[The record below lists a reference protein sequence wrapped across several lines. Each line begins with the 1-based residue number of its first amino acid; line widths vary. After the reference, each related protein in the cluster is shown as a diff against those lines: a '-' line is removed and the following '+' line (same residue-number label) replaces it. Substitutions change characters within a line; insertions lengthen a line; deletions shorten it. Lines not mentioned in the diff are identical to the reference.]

1 MFNQQSLFLQKVA
14 NLTMAILFV
23 ITVIISK
30 VLACIFIFEI
40 DYSSFLLLALSSGAF
55 LGLAF
60 LIALV
65 NWIEQ
70 KN

>member
-23 ITVIISK
+23 ITVVISK

-60 LIALV
+60 LFALV

>member
-60 LIALV
+60 LFALV

>member
-40 DYSSFLLLALSSGAF
+40 DYIDFLLPILPSGAF

-60 LIALV
+60 FIALV
-65 NWIEQ
+65 NWIDQ

>member
-23 ITVIISK
+23 ITVMISK

-40 DYSSFLLLALSSGAF
+40 DYIGFLLPILPSGAF
-55 LGLAF
+55 LGLVF
-60 LIALV
+60 QIALI
-65 NWIEQ
+65 NWIDQ
-70 KN
+70 KE

>member
-1 MFNQQSLFLQKVA
+1 MFNQLSPLLQKVA
-14 NLTMAILFV
+14 NLTMVIVFV
-23 ITVIISK
+23 IAVVISK

-60 LIALV
+60 LFALV

>member
-23 ITVIISK
+23 ITVVISK

-55 LGLAF
+55 LGLEF

>member
-23 ITVIISK
+23 ITVVISK

-40 DYSSFLLLALSSGAF
+40 DYIDFLLPILPSGAF
-55 LGLAF
+55 LGLVFQVA
-60 LIALV
+60 LI
-65 NWIEQ
+65 NWIDQ
-70 KN
+70 KE

>member
-14 NLTMAILFV
+14 NLTMAIFFV

>member
-23 ITVIISK
+23 ITVVISK

-40 DYSSFLLLALSSGAF
+40 DYIDFLLPILPSGAF
-55 LGLAF
+55 LGLVF
-60 LIALV
+60 QIALI
-65 NWIEQ
+65 NWIDQ
-70 KN
+70 KE